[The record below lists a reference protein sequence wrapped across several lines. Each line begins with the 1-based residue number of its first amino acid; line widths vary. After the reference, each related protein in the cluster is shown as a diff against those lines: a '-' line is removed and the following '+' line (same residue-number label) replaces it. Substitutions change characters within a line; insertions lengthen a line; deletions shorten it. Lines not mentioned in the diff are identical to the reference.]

1 MWILLFALSYYN
13 IFFQEKQLFFWELGT
28 EGNSSLKNIDTPPQI
43 VYNTGIMR
51 KIIVEKDNKK
61 VVNYIKNK
69 FNNVQESAIYKA
81 LRQKD
86 IRVNDIKISENIP
99 VFKGDELTIYI
110 KDEILLG
117 QNASLK
123 ADLIVYDDENIVVIN
138 KPKGMLTQGTS
149 NDVGLDKLVC
159 DYFKNTSIRPCH
171 RLDRNTSGLIIF
183 AKDSESEK
191 IILDMI
197 KNRKISKFYICKV
210 LGTPTPSTKTLEA
223 YLFKDSKNN
232 RVIISD
238 EKKKGYTKIIT
249 KYTVIKKYK
258 DGTSLLEI
266 ELVTGKTHQIRAH
279 LAHIGHPIIGDGKY
293 GINKVNKQF
302 NKEAQELQSY
312 KIRFDKAY
320 EKLKYLEGHT
330 VCLNLDFYF

>member
-1 MWILLFALSYYN
+1 
-13 IFFQEKQLFFWELGT
+13 
-28 EGNSSLKNIDTPPQI
+28 
-43 VYNTGIMR
+43 MR

-61 VVNYIKNK
+61 VVNYIKSK
-69 FNNVQESAIYKA
+69 FNNVPESAIYKA

-86 IRVNDIKISENIP
+86 IRINDVKISEN
-99 VFKGDELTIYI
+99 VSVAKGDEITIYI
-110 KDEILLG
+110 KDEVLLG

-123 ADLIVYDDENIVVIN
+123 EDLIVYNDENIIVVN
-138 KPKGMLTQGTS
+138 KPKGMLTQCTDS
-149 NDVGLDKLVC
+149 DIGLDKLVC
-159 DYFKNTSIRPCH
+159 DYFKSASIKPCH

-183 AKDSESEK
+183 AKDFESEE
-191 IILDMI
+191 IILEMI
-197 KNRKISKFYICKV
+197 KNHEISKFYRCKV
-210 LGTPTPSTKTLEA
+210 LGVPTPSTKTLKA

-238 EKKKGYTKIIT
+238 EKKKGYTEIIT
-249 KYTVIKKYK
+249 KYTVIEKYK

-302 NKEAQELQSY
+302 NKDTQELQSY
-312 KIRFDKAY
+312 KLRFNKAHG
-320 EKLKYLEGHT
+320 KLKYLEGGIIR
-330 VCLNLDFYF
+330 LNYNN